1 MTGVIIE
8 WIEVP
13 AAKVIVGVDDG
24 RLFFHDLIDLRE
36 ISPFSIPMTGPG
48 SPVTTALLLNG
59 AIALGFGEDGCEL
72 QESAATL
79 PKYVFNLVGA
89 YHNSRRTPGHFRKAA
104 ARFRDI
110 ERPEVSDYL
119 EQHAKEET
127 GHDRLVVKD
136 LRALGLPAEHILE
149 RLVPAGVKP
158 LNEYFD
164 SLVEDEYPIGC
175 IGYSYCFESTAA
187 LKQKADVDAMQALC
201 PEGIDASRFMRTHSA
216 MGSEAAHVDD
226 LIAFIAAL
234 PADDRIRIVQATY
247 ETARRIAD
255 CLRDEG
261 EMTDADIV
269 AQLQAAAGELIELVA

>member
-1 MTGVIIE
+1 M
-8 WIEVP
+8 
-13 AAKVIVGVDDG
+13 A
-24 RLFFHDLIDLRE
+24 
-36 ISPFSIPMTGPG
+36 GPG
-48 SPVTTALLLNG
+48 SPQTTTLLLNG
-59 AIALGFGEDGCEL
+59 AIALGFGEGGCEL

-104 ARFRDI
+104 SRFREID
-110 ERPEVSDYL
+110 RPNISDYL

-127 GHDRLVVKD
+127 GHDRLVIKD

-149 RLVPAGVKP
+149 SLVPNGVKP
-158 LNEYFD
+158 LNDYFD
-164 SLVEDEYPIGC
+164 SLVDDDYPIGC

-187 LKQKADVDAMQALC
+187 LKEKIDVDAMQALC

-216 MGSEAAHVDD
+216 MGSEVAHVDD

-234 PADDRIRIVQATY
+234 PADDRIKIVQATY
-247 ETARRIAD
+247 ETARLIAD

-261 EMTDADIV
+261 QMTDADII
-269 AQLQAAAGELIELVA
+269 AQLEAAAAEPIRLGA

>member
-1 MTGVIIE
+1 MDDRSE
-8 WIEVP
+8 WVAL
-13 AAKVIVGVDDG
+13 AAGTVVVASDAGNVW
-24 RLFFHDLIDLRE
+24 FHELGNTPD
-36 ISPFSIPMTGPG
+36 ISPFSVPMTGPG
-48 SPVTTALLLNG
+48 SPLTTALLLNG
-59 AIALGFGEDGCEL
+59 AIAQGFGKGGCEL

-110 ERPEVSDYL
+110 GRPEVSDYL

-149 RLVPAGVKP
+149 SLVPAGVKP

-164 SLVEDEYPIGC
+164 GLVEDDYPIGC

-187 LKQKADVDAMQALC
+187 LKEKADVDAMQALC
-201 PEGIDASRFMRTHSA
+201 PDGIDASRFMRTHSA
-216 MGSEAAHVDD
+216 MGSEVAHVDD
-226 LIAFIAAL
+226 LIAFIASL
-234 PADDRIRIVQATY
+234 SADDRIRIVQATY

-255 CLRDEG
+255 CLRGEG

-269 AQLQAAAGELIELVA
+269 AQLQAVAGEPIRLVV

>member
-1 MTGVIIE
+1 MDSVRVE
-8 WIEVP
+8 WVT
-13 AAKVIVGVDDG
+13 VDVDLSIVASGDGSLLVDDAAG
-24 RLFFHDLIDLRE
+24 RHE
-36 ISPFSIPMTGPG
+36 ISLFAHPMTGPG
-48 SPVTTALLLNG
+48 SPETTTLLLNG

-89 YHNSRRTPGHFRKAA
+89 YHNSRRTPGHFRTAA

-110 ERPEVSDYL
+110 SRPEISDYL

-149 RLVPAGVKP
+149 SLVPDGVKP
-158 LNEYFD
+158 LNDYFD
-164 SLVEDEYPIGC
+164 SLVEDDYPIGC

-187 LKQKADVDAMQALC
+187 LKEKAEVDAMQALC
-201 PEGIDASRFMRTHSA
+201 PDGIDASRFMRTHSG
-216 MGSEAAHVDD
+216 MGSEVAHVED
-226 LIAFIAAL
+226 LIAFIASL

-255 CLRDEG
+255 CLRGEG

-269 AQLQAAAGELIELVA
+269 AQLQAAAGEPIGLVA